1 MRRPP
6 STATI
11 LGEMAQPL
19 RLIHTKHVREAQAH
33 STVVLNVRL
42 AGSQG
47 ERWDA
52 IGIGS
57 TLADAL
63 DWALESAPAGV
74 SWLVAS
80 WSETY
85 GD

>member
-1 MRRPP
+1 
-6 STATI
+6 
-11 LGEMAQPL
+11 MAQPL
-19 RLIHTKHVREAQAH
+19 RLIQTEHAPEAHVH

-42 AGSQG
+42 AGNDG

>member
-1 MRRPP
+1 
-6 STATI
+6 
-11 LGEMAQPL
+11 MAQPL
-19 RLIHTKHVREAQAH
+19 RVIHTEHAPEAH
-33 STVVLNVRL
+33 SHDRPATVLLSVRL
-42 AGSQG
+42 AGSKG

-57 TLADAL
+57 THADAL
-63 DWALESAPAGV
+63 TWALESAPAGV
-74 SWLVAS
+74 SWLVCS